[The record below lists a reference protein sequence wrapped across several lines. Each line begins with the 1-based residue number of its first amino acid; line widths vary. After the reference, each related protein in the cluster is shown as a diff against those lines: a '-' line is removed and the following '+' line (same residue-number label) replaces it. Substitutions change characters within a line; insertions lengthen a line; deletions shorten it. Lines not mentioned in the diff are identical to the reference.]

1 MQRFTINFAGDVH
14 FMGRT
19 ADRLAADPATVF
31 GQAQP
36 ALANADLTMV
46 NLETA
51 ITTRGTPQAK
61 EYHFRTN
68 PTALTALRDA
78 GIDVVTMANNHAAD
92 YGAVGVRDTVAAIQA
107 SGVPVIGIGADE
119 EQAFAPYTTTING
132 TKLAIFAADDV
143 DDETTLRLFSAGPD
157 KAGVANAREDTALL
171 LAKVRAAVKAGYTVI
186 VYLHWGTE
194 DVICT
199 NPDQQALADR
209 LAKAGVSAIIG
220 SHPHAL
226 QGAGWRKD
234 GVYVAYSL
242 GDYLWWTADRASEY
256 DTALLTLTFDHGK
269 VVAAKWAPAE
279 IDNRGVPM
287 PATGKDKKRI
297 ERILTDSR
305 ACAPGL
311 SATPR

>member
-1 MQRFTINFAGDVH
+1 
-14 FMGRT
+14 MGRT
-19 ADRLAADPATVF
+19 AARLAADPATVF

-36 ALANADLTMV
+36 ALADADLTMV

-68 PTALTALRDA
+68 PTALTALKDA
-78 GIDVVTMANNHAAD
+78 GVDVVTMANNHAAD
-92 YGAVGVRDTVAAIQA
+92 YGAVGLRDTVAAINA
-107 SGVPVIGIGADE
+107 GGLPVLGIGANAK
-119 EQAFAPYTTTING
+119 QAFAPYETTING

-143 DDETTLRLFSAGPD
+143 DDETTLRLFSAGPHQ
-157 KAGVANAREDTALL
+157 AGVADGRGPELVAA
-171 LAKVRAAVKAGYTVI
+171 VRAAAKAGYTVI

-199 NPDQQALADR
+199 NPAQQQWADELA
-209 LAKAGVSAIIG
+209 AAGASAIIG

-242 GDYLWWTADRASEY
+242 GDYLWWTADQVSEY

-269 VVAAKWAPAE
+269 VVAQHWAPAE
-279 IDNRGVPM
+279 IDDRGVPM
-287 PATGKDKKRI
+287 PATGADKKRI
-297 ERILTDSR
+297 NKIITDSR